1 MARRNTAKRN
11 KVIAALA
18 VVVIVGG
25 TVSYLK
31 SNDIWPFE
39 LPEDPADAA
48 RFTDEGTLRKAFA
61 GNTINYAG
69 KGRGGTTTIFYAP
82 NGNMLATTATV
93 SVPLEGSWRT
103 RGRYH
108 FCQQYN
114 GRNESCNK
122 VLVQGDLAKFHN
134 DDGKLQF
141 EAKIVPGNQV
151 KMPEPR
157 KR

>member
-1 MARRNTAKRN
+1 MFSKRN
-11 KVIAALA
+11 LIMAIVAL
-18 VVVIVGG
+18 VVVGG
-25 TVSYLK
+25 GFLWRQHSAME
-31 SNDIWPFE
+31 WPFE
-39 LPEDPADAA
+39 PPEDPGDAE
-48 RFTDEGTLRKAFA
+48 RFTNDDDLRKAFA

-82 NGNMLATTATV
+82 NGDMLATTATV
-93 SVPLEGSWRT
+93 SVPLEGTWRT
-103 RGRYH
+103 RGRFH

-122 VLVQGDLAKFHN
+122 VKVEGENAKFHN

-151 KMPEPR
+151 KLPEQR

>member
-1 MARRNTAKRN
+1 MFSKRN
-11 KVIAALA
+11 VIAALA
-18 VVVIVGG
+18 VIVVIGAG
-25 TVSYLK
+25 LLYQK
-31 SNDIWPFE
+31 SNDAWPFE

-48 RFTDEGTLRKAFA
+48 RFTNEATLRKAFA

-93 SVPLEGSWRT
+93 SVPLEGTWRT

-122 VLVQGDLAKFHN
+122 VLVEGENAKFHN